1 MKTETVDAITA
12 ASQKA
17 TIGGSIMALFGGIT
31 ATELAAVGGLV
42 LACAGFLVNLYFQWR
57 EDRRKSEEHLLRL
70 AAFDRR
76 IGADDTRPARRAAQS
91 GAEVMNRDVVEL
103 VNSDCGHASPVVQ
116 VDRAAVGTVPNQR
129 A

>member
-42 LACAGFLVNLYFQWR
+42 LAFFGFAVNLYFQWR
-57 EDRRKSEEHLLRL
+57 EDRRKSEEHIIRL

-76 IGADDTRPARRAAQS
+76 IGADDPRPARKR
-91 GAEVMNRDVVEL
+91 VERRK
-103 VNSDCGHASPVVQ
+103 VED
-116 VDRAAVGTVPNQR
+116 
-129 A
+129 

>member
-57 EDRRKSEEHLLRL
+57 EDRRKSDLLSWAEQQPGARVVPDNEL
-70 AAFDRR
+70 MIPWSAAN
-76 IGADDTRPARRAAQS
+76 G
-91 GAEVMNRDVVEL
+91 
-103 VNSDCGHASPVVQ
+103 
-116 VDRAAVGTVPNQR
+116 
-129 A
+129 

>member
-42 LACAGFLVNLYFQWR
+42 LAFFGFAVNLYFQWR

-76 IGADDTRPARRAAQS
+76 IGADDTRPARKR
-91 GAEVMNRDVVEL
+91 VERRKA
-103 VNSDCGHASPVVQ
+103 DE
-116 VDRAAVGTVPNQR
+116 
-129 A
+129 

>member
-1 MKTETVDAITA
+1 MKAETIETVTA
-12 ASQKA
+12 VAQKT

-31 ATELAAVGGLV
+31 ATDLAAVGGLV

-76 IGADDTRPARRAAQS
+76 IGADDPRPARKR
-91 GAEVMNRDVVEL
+91 VERRRGDE
-103 VNSDCGHASPVVQ
+103 S
-116 VDRAAVGTVPNQR
+116 
-129 A
+129 

>member
-42 LACAGFLVNLYFQWR
+42 LAVLGFAVNLYFQWR

-76 IGADDTRPARRAAQS
+76 IGADDTRPAKKRVERRK
-91 GAEVMNRDVVEL
+91 VE
-103 VNSDCGHASPVVQ
+103 D
-116 VDRAAVGTVPNQR
+116 
-129 A
+129 

>member
-1 MKTETVDAITA
+1 MKAETVDAITA

-17 TIGGSIMALFGGIT
+17 TIGGGIMALFGGIT

-42 LACAGFLVNLYFQWR
+42 LAVLGFAVNLYFQWR

-76 IGADDTRPARRAAQS
+76 IGADDTRPVKKRVERRK
-91 GAEVMNRDVVEL
+91 VE
-103 VNSDCGHASPVVQ
+103 D
-116 VDRAAVGTVPNQR
+116 
-129 A
+129 

>member
-42 LACAGFLVNLYFQWR
+42 LAFFGFAVNLYF
-57 EDRRKSEEHLLRL
+57 
-70 AAFDRR
+70 
-76 IGADDTRPARRAAQS
+76 
-91 GAEVMNRDVVEL
+91 
-103 VNSDCGHASPVVQ
+103 
-116 VDRAAVGTVPNQR
+116 
-129 A
+129 

>member
-42 LACAGFLVNLYFQWR
+42 LAVLGFAVNLYFQWR
-57 EDRRKSEEHLLRL
+57 EDRRKSEEHIIRL
-70 AAFDRR
+70 ASFDRR
-76 IGADDTRPARRAAQS
+76 IGADDTRPARKR
-91 GAEVMNRDVVEL
+91 VERRK
-103 VNSDCGHASPVVQ
+103 VED
-116 VDRAAVGTVPNQR
+116 
-129 A
+129 

>member
-1 MKTETVDAITA
+1 MKAETIETVTA

-42 LACAGFLVNLYFQWR
+42 LAFFGFAVNLYFQWR

-76 IGADDTRPARRAAQS
+76 IGADDPRPARKR
-91 GAEVMNRDVVEL
+91 VERRRGDE
-103 VNSDCGHASPVVQ
+103 S
-116 VDRAAVGTVPNQR
+116 
-129 A
+129 

>member
-1 MKTETVDAITA
+1 MKTETINAITA
-12 ASQKA
+12 ASHKA

-42 LACAGFLVNLYFQWR
+42 LAVLGFAVNLYFQWR

-76 IGADDTRPARRAAQS
+76 IGADDTRPARKR
-91 GAEVMNRDVVEL
+91 VERRK
-103 VNSDCGHASPVVQ
+103 VED
-116 VDRAAVGTVPNQR
+116 
-129 A
+129 

>member
-1 MKTETVDAITA
+1 MKAETIETVTA

-76 IGADDTRPARRAAQS
+76 IGADDPRPAKKRVERRRGDES
-91 GAEVMNRDVVEL
+91 
-103 VNSDCGHASPVVQ
+103 
-116 VDRAAVGTVPNQR
+116 
-129 A
+129 

>member
-17 TIGGSIMALFGGIT
+17 TIGGGIMALFGGIT

-42 LACAGFLVNLYFQWR
+42 LAVLGFAVNLYFQWR
-57 EDRRKSEEHLLRL
+57 EDRRKSEEHIIRL

-76 IGADDTRPARRAAQS
+76 IGADDTRPARKR
-91 GAEVMNRDVVEL
+91 VERRK
-103 VNSDCGHASPVVQ
+103 
-116 VDRAAVGTVPNQR
+116 VDE
-129 A
+129 

>member
-1 MKTETVDAITA
+1 MKAETIETA
-12 ASQKA
+12 TAVAQKT

-31 ATELAAVGGLV
+31 ATDLAAVGGLV

-76 IGADDTRPARRAAQS
+76 IGADDPRPARKR
-91 GAEVMNRDVVEL
+91 VERRK
-103 VNSDCGHASPVVQ
+103 
-116 VDRAAVGTVPNQR
+116 VDE
-129 A
+129 